1 MKTKMHQV
9 NNNMNIFSNK
19 ENINPLLNYTPN
31 KPELKKN
38 TKENFFDEMD
48 QLLNADFWQKNAN
61 RTNYP
66 QKLNST
72 TSTNNSF
79 NKNPFGINVINDNK
93 GINKM
98 SNFES
103 LMNMMNNVDNI
114 GKSKGLFNLLNTEI
128 SLSIPFV
135 FKAMSYISLVES
147 LNWVDCIYKLE
158 ANNLS

>member
-1 MKTKMHQV
+1 
-9 NNNMNIFSNK
+9 MNIFSNK

-31 KPELKKN
+31 KPNLLKKN
-38 TKENFFDEMD
+38 NKENFFDEMD

-66 QKLNST
+66 QKLNPSKNK
-72 TSTNNSF
+72 NNIY
-79 NKNPFGINVINDNK
+79 NNPFGINVNNNK
-93 GINKM
+93 GINNLT
-98 SNFES
+98 NFDS